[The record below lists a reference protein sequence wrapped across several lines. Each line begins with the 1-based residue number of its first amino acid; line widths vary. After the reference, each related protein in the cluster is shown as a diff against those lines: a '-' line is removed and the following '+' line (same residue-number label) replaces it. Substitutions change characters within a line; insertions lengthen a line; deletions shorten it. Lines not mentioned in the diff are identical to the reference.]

1 MKTKKEI
8 LSSKREIKH
17 CYIIYALISNNEIV
31 YIGQSTN
38 ILNRLSTH
46 LSSFKEF
53 DSWTIIENLGDF
65 TTSKEVNRLEE
76 KYIRKFLPKYNKI
89 HNKMY
94 QKKVCNKN
102 QIDTLHWYD
111 KKIYN
116 HIQNGETIK
125 SLSDK
130 TNISYTSIYNT
141 YTRVK
146 KYLQEYAEIEKKYRI
161 KKLWLRSQT
170 GIVSRKK
177 NKYKLK

>member
-89 HNKMY
+89 HNKIY
-94 QKKVCNKN
+94 QKKVYNKN
-102 QIDTLHWYD
+102 Q
-111 KKIYN
+111 N
-116 HIQNGETIK
+116 
-125 SLSDK
+125 
-130 TNISYTSIYNT
+130 
-141 YTRVK
+141 
-146 KYLQEYAEIEKKYRI
+146 YAEIEKKLRI

-170 GIVSRKK
+170 GIVNRKK
-177 NKYKLK
+177 INTN

>member
-65 TTSKEVNRLEE
+65 TTSKEVNRLEA

-89 HNKMY
+89 HNKIY
-94 QKKVCNKN
+94 QKKVYNKN
-102 QIDTLHWYD
+102 Q
-111 KKIYN
+111 K
-116 HIQNGETIK
+116 
-125 SLSDK
+125 
-130 TNISYTSIYNT
+130 
-141 YTRVK
+141 
-146 KYLQEYAEIEKKYRI
+146 YAEIEKKLRI

-170 GIVSRKK
+170 GIVNRKK
-177 NKYKLK
+177 INTN

>member
-89 HNKMY
+89 HNKIY
-94 QKKVCNKN
+94 QKKVYNKN
-102 QIDTLHWYD
+102 Q
-111 KKIYN
+111 K
-116 HIQNGETIK
+116 
-125 SLSDK
+125 
-130 TNISYTSIYNT
+130 
-141 YTRVK
+141 
-146 KYLQEYAEIEKKYRI
+146 YAEIEKKLRI

-170 GIVSRKK
+170 GIVNRKK
-177 NKYKLK
+177 INTN